1 MERTGTTR
9 RRALMATGV
18 VAASAMAASATLAGC
33 SSEAPAER
41 RGTAPGP
48 VSAETMLRRR
58 STAASRALLTR
69 YDAVLLAHPG
79 LAARL
84 TPLRDEVARHVEALA
99 PTEPETGAPAA
110 ASTTPS
116 PSASA
121 SASASTAAQPVP
133 ADADKAVRELVAAE
147 RGTADKHTVALVHAP
162 PEYARLLASVAAAGA
177 VHTYLLTKGAPS

>member
-9 RRALMATGV
+9 RRALMVTGA

-48 VSAETMLRRR
+48 VSAETTLRRR

-99 PTEPETGAPAA
+99 PTEPKAGASAA
-110 ASTTPS
+110 ASATPS

-121 SASASTAAQPVP
+121 SASTPAQPVP
-133 ADADKAVRELVAAE
+133 ADADTAVRELVAAE
-147 RGTADKHTVALVHAP
+147 RSTADKHTVALVHAP